1 MQLLCCDLTW
11 CQVHKY
17 LYLSTNMY
25 TYESTCTLLKYFF
38 ILAGVLVLI
47 LKCLLYIVS
56 ICKYLNTYKYF
67 QVLLSTESKLG
78 GVQITYFN
86 MSKFCADAN

>member
-1 MQLLCCDLTW
+1 M
-11 CQVHKY
+11 
-17 LYLSTNMY
+17 N
-25 TYESTCTLLKYFF
+25 
-38 ILAGVLVLI
+38 
-47 LKCLLYIVS
+47 

-86 MSKFCADAN
+86 MSKFCADANFNCVTGKLVFAHFYILHIRCKKKVPIMYIM